1 MFKKIDKHKYINN
14 HELILKIIFMKN
26 LMNRLWKDQSGQ
38 AMTEYALILAVVAV
52 AVIAV
57 LTLMGDKVKGAFQ
70 SVVDAF

>member
-1 MFKKIDKHKYINN
+1 MMKSLINR
-14 HELILKIIFMKN
+14 I
-26 LMNRLWKDQSGQ
+26 WKDQSGQ

-70 SVVDAF
+70 SVIDAF